1 MAPSGYTRRIMNR
14 IDTVIILAGGAGT
27 RLWPAS
33 TPTQPKQFMDPGTG
47 TILIEDTILRAHAL
61 DPKYGVVIVT
71 HVDHVRPL
79 QEAIGKLEPDLQAR
93 ISIICE
99 PAARNTAPAIACA
112 VGHLGKHEDLQ
123 TFLVMPAD
131 HIVTPVDSFTRD
143 VARAVGI
150 AKEGYIVTFGI
161 QPESPET
168 GYGYIE
174 RGTELDGGYTVASFR
189 EKPTRTTAGEYLS
202 KGTFFW
208 NSGMFVFSRMA
219 FTDEL
224 ATHAPDIHSALCS
237 GSASGDA
244 RITLVEQES
253 GHVPVYAPESSQAY
267 ASLPSIS
274 IDYAVMER
282 ARHAAVVPASFSWN
296 DVGSWDEIAAL
307 HDSDI
312 RPQPGGPATVTVE
325 SARSFVLS
333 DLPVAVCGVD
343 DVIVVVKNGAVL
355 VCRRGKSQLVK
366 QAAAEL
372 AASPPDRNSP
382 TSEGLL

>member
-1 MAPSGYTRRIMNR
+1 MNR

-33 TPTQPKQFMDPGTG
+33 TKLHPKQFLDPGTG
-47 TILIEDTILRAHAL
+47 TVLIEDTILRAHAL
-61 DPKYGVVIVT
+61 DPKYGITIVT
-71 HVDHVRPL
+71 HSDHVAPL
-79 QEAIGKLEPDLQAR
+79 ETALEHLPEHVRAVT
-93 ISIICE
+93 SIISE

-131 HIVTPVDSFTRD
+131 HIITPVSAFTRD
-143 VARAVGI
+143 VSRAISI
-150 AKEGYIVTFGI
+150 AQEGYIVTFGV
-161 QPESPET
+161 QPHSPET

-174 RGTELDGGYTVASFR
+174 RGGELQEGYSIASFR
-189 EKPTRTTAGEYLS
+189 EKPDLKTAEKYLDA
-202 KGTFFW
+202 GTFLW

-224 ATHAPDIHSALCS
+224 ATHAPDIHTSLCS
-237 GSASGDA
+237 DPGSPHA
-244 RITLVEQES
+244 RVSLVEQT
-253 GHVPVYAPESSQAY
+253 GGTVPVYAPEPADEY
-267 ASLPSIS
+267 AALTSIS

-296 DVGSWDEIAAL
+296 DVGSWDEVATLA
-307 HDSDI
+307 DAQTRNPD
-312 RPQPGGPATVTVE
+312 GPPLSVTIE
-325 SARSFVLS
+325 SERSFILS
-333 DLPVAVCGVD
+333 DMPVALCGVD

-366 QAAAEL
+366 QAAIDMKQIQD
-372 AASPPDRNSP
+372 S
-382 TSEGLL
+382 